1 MVFSTPSTVM
11 RVLILWMV
19 ILLPVPP
26 MPTVSHVPV
35 TVSVLFDPAT
45 FRDFP
50 LAQSRVAV
58 VLNEPYSSEL
68 PISTEVLTLLP
79 PDVVVVAAALVLVG
93 AVVVVVDEPPGG
105 LAVELQPASPKA
117 AGTTVSAAA
126 RAASRDEW

>member
-1 MVFSTPSTVM
+1 
-11 RVLILWMV
+11 V

-26 MPTVSHVPV
+26 MLTVSQVPV

-58 VLNEPYSSEL
+58 VLNDPYSSEL

-79 PDVVVVAAALVLVG
+79 PDVVGVAAALVLVG
-93 AVVVVVDEPPGG
+93 AVVVVPDVPDEPPGG

-117 AGTTVSAAA
+117 AGATVSAAT
-126 RAASRDEW
+126 RAASRDEWSNVRTRIVC